1 MKTIFILLSLY
12 VAYTI
17 YANISD
23 YVSLSKW
30 EKENNEK
37 HKLRRAIK
45 RVAYKNTKM
54 LPIFREKHPDCGK
67 SESKYSDQYNKLIVE
82 AMGGRGD
89 DDEEKE
95 NKIIHNIAK
104 QVIIEK

>member
-30 EKENNEK
+30 EKENN
-37 HKLRRAIK
+37 
-45 RVAYKNTKM
+45 
-54 LPIFREKHPDCGK
+54 
-67 SESKYSDQYNKLIVE
+67 
-82 AMGGRGD
+82 
-89 DDEEKE
+89 
-95 NKIIHNIAK
+95 
-104 QVIIEK
+104 